1 MVQIIIIISSV
12 KLNHYS
18 LWSLAC
24 KNVFVRLTS
33 GGFMEENM
41 ASEGNMPLEGKFKE
55 FGKKGLAPLVDL
67 VHRYQGDITP
77 YLSAIDVGIQGAIDA
92 LRNAEGEQAEATHQ
106 SVAQWFTEAQTWFGG
121 AKEKLSS
128 KSPSDLLNFLETEAR
143 QRPAVMFASSYVVG
157 LVVGRLG
164 RHLARLGTKVASSA
178 TASAPESSEAPQ
190 FH

>member
-1 MVQIIIIISSV
+1 
-12 KLNHYS
+12 
-18 LWSLAC
+18 
-24 KNVFVRLTS
+24 
-33 GGFMEENM
+33 MEENM

-77 YLSAIDVGIQGAIDA
+77 YLSAIDIGIQGAIDA
-92 LRNAEGEQAEATHQ
+92 LKNAEGEQGQATHQ
-106 SVAQWFTEAQTWFGG
+106 SVAQWFTDAQSWFGG
-121 AKEKLSS
+121 AKEKLAS
-128 KSPSDLLNFLETEAR
+128 KSSSDLLNFLETEAR

-164 RHLARLGTKVASSA
+164 RHLARLTTKTAAS
-178 TASAPESSEAPQ
+178 ASTSSSPAPESSEAPQ